1 MFEFLLGS
9 AMTLV
14 YIAVLALICL
24 FTVSY
29 ERWGWST
36 IISLGLVLL
45 VGKMYDFDFS
55 YVYHNP
61 ASVLILVAYYLGIGV
76 VWSFGKWY
84 FTLNGAV
91 ASFKE
96 YKERYLKSQNRTA
109 DDFLLTSESCNHFV
123 AWAMSTPLL
132 RCVDDL
138 NDVLKDAIREN
149 DNKPFGDRL
158 SKEEVLDGLITRND
172 IIDAIRPTAGNNK
185 ARITAWITFWPMSA
199 LGTLLDDPL
208 RKLVEYIFSKLKN
221 VYEIM
226 SRRMFKEI

>member
-14 YIAVLALICL
+14 YIAVLTLICL

-36 IISLGLVLL
+36 IVSLGLVLL

-61 ASVLILVAYYLGIGV
+61 ASVLILVVYYLGIGV

-84 FTLNGAV
+84 FTLNKAV
-91 ASFKE
+91 SKFKE
-96 YKERYLKSQNRTA
+96 YKEK
-109 DDFLLTSESCNHFV
+109 F
-123 AWAMSTPLL
+123 
-132 RCVDDL
+132 
-138 NDVLKDAIREN
+138 LKDNNKSAESFLADSSNINEFLKWAHNTKIASTLFDVNYKLEN
-149 DNKPFGDRL
+149 TLRQSNGDPE
-158 SKEEVLDGLITRND
+158 SIIGLVTRND
-172 IIDAIRPTAGNNK
+172 VIDAVRPNAGDNK

-199 LGTLLDDPL
+199 VGTLLDDPL
-208 RKLVEYIFSKLKN
+208 RRLVEFIFSKLKN

-226 SRRMFKEI
+226 SRRMFKDI